1 MLSSVQEIDQH
12 KSLMKI
18 GIIGLPASGKTTI
31 FNSLTRGK
39 ADTGGF
45 GSGRSANVGVAH
57 VPDERVDILTKMFKS
72 KKTIYAEVTYVDLPG
87 STSGDLFEGEAMAHL
102 QQVDAILHVARGFED
117 GSVPHL
123 EGSVDYKRD
132 IEKVSFDILFAD
144 IALLERRIE
153 RLEKGLPK
161 LKVAERDEAAKN
173 IETLKRLQGDLEN
186 GIPFR
191 DRDLEP
197 AETKAISDTFTL
209 SSLPLLVALNIG
221 EDDIANTAELEQQ
234 LAELLDGKSIGG
246 AAICGSLEAELVG
259 MEAEEEAEMRA
270 GLDAGEPGLSR
281 MIKLSYKVLGLNSFL
296 TVGEDETRAW
306 TVDIGALAT
315 KAAGVIHSDIER
327 GFIRAETVAYQ
338 DFIDCGTMAEARN
351 RGLFRQEGRDYVV
364 QDGDILNFLFS
375 V

>member
-1 MLSSVQEIDQH
+1 
-12 KSLMKI
+12 MKI
-18 GIIGLPASGKTTI
+18 GILGLPASGKTTI

-39 ADTGGF
+39 ADVGGF
-45 GSGRSANVGVAH
+45 GAARSANVGVAH

-72 KKTIYAEVTYVDLPG
+72 KKTIYAEVMYVDLPG
-87 STSGDLFEGEAMAHL
+87 SSSGELFEGEAMAQL
-102 QQVDAILHVARGFED
+102 QQVDAILHVARAFED
-117 GSVPHL
+117 ESVPHL
-123 EGSVDYKRD
+123 EGTVDYKRD

-153 RLEKGLPK
+153 RITGSLKTM
-161 LKVAERDEAAKN
+161 KVADRDEAEKSIA
-173 IETLKRLQGDLEN
+173 TLKRIQGDLES
-186 GIPFR
+186 GIAIR

-197 AETKAISDTFTL
+197 SEIKAISDTFLL

-221 EDDIANTAELEQQ
+221 EDDVANTEQLEKEL
-234 LAELLDGKSIGG
+234 AGLLDGRSTGG

-259 MEAEEEAEMRA
+259 MSEEEEAEMRA

-281 MIKLSYKVLGLNSFL
+281 MIKVSYQVLGLNSFL

-306 TVDIGALAT
+306 TIKIGALAP
-315 KAAGVIHSDIER
+315 KAASVIHSDIER
-327 GFIRAETVAYQ
+327 GFIRAETVAYK
-338 DFIDCGTMAEARN
+338 DFIEAGTMAEARN
-351 RGLFRQEGRDYVV
+351 RGQFRQEGREYVV

>member
-1 MLSSVQEIDQH
+1 
-12 KSLMKI
+12 MKI

-45 GSGRSANVGVAH
+45 GATRSANVGVAH

-72 KKTIYAEVTYVDLPG
+72 KKTVYAEVTYVDLPG
-87 STSGDLFEGEAMAHL
+87 SSSGDLFEGEALAFL
-102 QQVDAILHVARGFED
+102 QQVDAILLVARAFED
-117 GSVPHL
+117 GAVPHL
-123 EGSVDYKRD
+123 EGTVDYKRD
-132 IEKVSFDILFAD
+132 IEKVAFDILFAD
-144 IALLERRIE
+144 IALLERRVE
-153 RLEKGLPK
+153 RLSGSLKGLN
-161 LKVAERDEAAKN
+161 VAERGEAEKN

-186 GIPFR
+186 GVAFR
-191 DRDLEP
+191 DRDLDDSE
-197 AETKAISDTFTL
+197 ARAISDTFTL

-221 EDDIANTAELEQQ
+221 EDDIANTADLEQE
-234 LAELLDGKSIGG
+234 LAGLLDGKSTGG

-259 MEAEEEAEMRA
+259 LSVEEEAEMRA

-281 MIKLSYKVLGLNSFL
+281 MIKLSYGVLGLSSFL

-306 TVDIGALAT
+306 TVNIGALAP

-327 GFIRAETVAYQ
+327 GFIRAETVAYA
-338 DFIDCGTMAEARN
+338 DFMECGTMAEARN

-364 QDGDILNFLFS
+364 QDGDIVNFLFS

>member
-1 MLSSVQEIDQH
+1 
-12 KSLMKI
+12 MKI

-31 FNSLTRGK
+31 FNALTRGS
-39 ADTGGF
+39 ADVGGF
-45 GSGRSANVGVAH
+45 GASRSANVGVAH

-87 STSGDLFEGEAMAHL
+87 SSSGDLFDGEALAQL
-102 QQVDAILHVARGFED
+102 QQVDAILHVARAFED

-123 EGSVDYKRD
+123 EGSVDFKRD

-153 RLEKGLPK
+153 RLTTGLK
-161 LKVAERDEAAKN
+161 AMKVAERGEAEKN
-173 IETLKRLQGDLEN
+173 IETLKRLQGDMEN
-186 GIPFR
+186 GIPLR
-191 DRDLEP
+191 DRDLDP
-197 AETKAISDTFTL
+197 AESRAISDTFTL

-221 EDDIANTAELEQQ
+221 EDDISNTDQLEQE
-234 LAELLDGKSIGG
+234 LASLLDGRLTGG
-246 AAICGSLEAELVG
+246 AAICGSLEAELAG
-259 MEAEEEAEMRA
+259 MSEEEESEMRA

-306 TVDIGALAT
+306 TVNIGALAP
-315 KAAGVIHSDIER
+315 KAAGVIHSDLER
-327 GFIRAETVAYQ
+327 GFIRAETVAYD
-338 DFIDCGTMAEARN
+338 DFIECGSMAEARN

>member
-1 MLSSVQEIDQH
+1 
-12 KSLMKI
+12 MKI

-39 ADTGGF
+39 ADVGGF
-45 GSGRSANVGVAH
+45 GAARSANVGVAH
-57 VPDERVDILTKMFKS
+57 VPDERVDILTDMFKS
-72 KKTIYAEVTYVDLPG
+72 KKTVYAEVTYVDLPG

-102 QQVDAILHVARGFED
+102 QQVDAILHVARSFDDE
-117 GSVPHL
+117 SVPHL
-123 EGSVDYKRD
+123 EGTVDYKRD

-153 RLEKGLPK
+153 RLSGSLKGLK
-161 LKVAERDEAAKN
+161 SADRDEAERN

-186 GIPFR
+186 GIAFR
-191 DRDLEP
+191 DRELDP
-197 AETKAISDTFTL
+197 SETKAVSDTFTL

-221 EDDIANTAELEQQ
+221 EGDIANTSELEQQ
-234 LAELLDGKSIGG
+234 MAGLLDGKSTGG

-259 MEAEEEAEMRA
+259 MDEAEEAEMRA

-281 MIKLSYKVLGLNSFL
+281 MIKLSYRVLGLNSFL
-296 TVGEDETRAW
+296 TVGEDETKAW
-306 TVDIGALAT
+306 TVNIGAFAP

-327 GFIRAETVAYQ
+327 GFIRAETVAYG

-351 RGLFRQEGRDYVV
+351 RGLFRQEGREYVV
-364 QDGDILNFLFS
+364 QDGDIINFLFS

>member
-1 MLSSVQEIDQH
+1 
-12 KSLMKI
+12 MKI
-18 GIIGLPASGKTTI
+18 GILGLPSSGKTTI

-45 GSGRSANVGVAH
+45 GASRSANVGVAH
-57 VPDERVDILTKMFKS
+57 VPDERVDILTKMYKS

-87 STSGDLFEGEAMAHL
+87 STSGDLFEGEAMAQL

-117 GSVPHL
+117 ESVPHL
-123 EGSVDYKRD
+123 EGTVDYKRD

-161 LKVAERDEAAKN
+161 LKVADREESVKN

-191 DRDLEP
+191 DRELESS
-197 AETKAISDTFTL
+197 ETKAISDTFTL

-221 EDDIANTAELEQQ
+221 EDDIANTAELEGQ
-234 LAELLDGKSIGG
+234 LAELLDGKLTGG

-306 TVDIGALAT
+306 TVNIGALAP
-315 KAAGVIHSDIER
+315 KAAAVIHSDIER

-351 RGLFRQEGRDYVV
+351 RGLFRQEGREYVV

>member
-1 MLSSVQEIDQH
+1 
-12 KSLMKI
+12 MKI

-45 GSGRSANVGVAH
+45 GATRSANVGVAH

-72 KKTIYAEVTYVDLPG
+72 KKTVYAEVTYVDLPG
-87 STSGDLFEGEAMAHL
+87 SSSGDLFEGEALAFL
-102 QQVDAILHVARGFED
+102 QQVDAILHVARAFED
-117 GSVPHL
+117 GAVPHL
-123 EGSVDYKRD
+123 EGTVDYKRD
-132 IEKVSFDILFAD
+132 IEKVAFDILFAD
-144 IALLERRIE
+144 IALLERRVE
-153 RLEKGLPK
+153 RLNGSLKGLN
-161 LKVAERDEAAKN
+161 VAERGEAEKN

-186 GIPFR
+186 GVAFR
-191 DRDLEP
+191 DRDLDD
-197 AETKAISDTFTL
+197 AEARAISDTFTL

-221 EDDIANTAELEQQ
+221 EDDIANTADLEQE
-234 LAELLDGKSIGG
+234 LAGLLDGKSTGG

-259 MEAEEEAEMRA
+259 LTVEEEAEMRT

-281 MIKLSYKVLGLNSFL
+281 MIKLSYGVLGLSSFL

-306 TVDIGALAT
+306 TVNIGALAP

-327 GFIRAETVAYQ
+327 GFIRAETVAYA
-338 DFIDCGTMAEARN
+338 DFMECATMAEARN

-364 QDGDILNFLFS
+364 QDGDIVNFLFS

>member
-1 MLSSVQEIDQH
+1 
-12 KSLMKI
+12 MKI
-18 GIIGLPASGKTTI
+18 GILGLPSSGKTTI

-45 GSGRSANVGVAH
+45 GASRSANVGVAH
-57 VPDERVDILTKMFKS
+57 VPDERVDILTKMYKS

-87 STSGDLFEGEAMAHL
+87 STSGDLFEGEAMAQL

-117 GSVPHL
+117 ESVPHL
-123 EGSVDYKRD
+123 EGTVDYKRD

-161 LKVAERDEAAKN
+161 LKVADREESVKN

-191 DRDLEP
+191 DRELESS
-197 AETKAISDTFTL
+197 ETKAISDTFTL

-221 EDDIANTAELEQQ
+221 EDDIANTAELEGQ
-234 LAELLDGKSIGG
+234 LAELLDGKLTGG

-281 MIKLSYKVLGLNSFL
+281 MIKLSYKVLGLNSVL

-306 TVDIGALAT
+306 TVNIGALAP
-315 KAAGVIHSDIER
+315 KAAAVIHSDIER

-351 RGLFRQEGRDYVV
+351 RGLFRQEGREYVV

>member
-1 MLSSVQEIDQH
+1 
-12 KSLMKI
+12 MKI
-18 GIIGLPASGKTTI
+18 GILGLPASGKTTI

-39 ADTGGF
+39 ADIGGF
-45 GSGRSANVGVAH
+45 GASRSANVGVAH
-57 VPDERVDILTKMFKS
+57 VPDERVDILTEMFSS

-87 STSGDLFEGEAMAHL
+87 SSSGDLFEGEAMAHL
-102 QQVDAILHVARGFED
+102 QQVDAILHVARAFED

-123 EGSVDYKRD
+123 EGTIDYKRD
-132 IEKVSFDILFAD
+132 IEKVEFDILFAD
-144 IALLERRIE
+144 IALLERRVE
-153 RLEKGLPK
+153 RLSSGLK
-161 LKVAERDEAAKN
+161 TMKVADREEATKS
-173 IETLKRLQGDLEN
+173 IDILKRLQGDLEN

-191 DRDLEP
+191 DKDLDASEL
-197 AETKAISDTFTL
+197 KAISDTFTL

-221 EDDIANTAELEQQ
+221 EDDIANTAALEEELG
-234 LAELLDGKSIGG
+234 ELLKGKSSGG

-259 MEAEEEAEMRA
+259 MPAEEEAEMRA

-306 TVDIGALAT
+306 TVNIGALAP

-327 GFIRAETVAYQ
+327 GFIRAETVGYQ

-351 RGLFRQEGRDYVV
+351 RGLFRQEGREYVV

>member
-1 MLSSVQEIDQH
+1 
-12 KSLMKI
+12 MKI

-45 GSGRSANVGVAH
+45 GVARSANVGVAH
-57 VPDERVDILTKMFKS
+57 VPDERVDILTRMFKS

-87 STSGDLFEGEAMAHL
+87 SSSDDLFEGEAMAHL
-102 QQVDAILHVARGFED
+102 QQVDAILHVVRDFEA
-117 GSVPHL
+117 GSVPHRQ
-123 EGSVDYKRD
+123 GSVDYKRD
-132 IEKVSFDILFAD
+132 IEKVAFDILFAD

-153 RLEKGLPK
+153 RLTGSLKGLK
-161 LKVAERDEAAKN
+161 SADRDEAEKN
-173 IETLKRLQGDLEN
+173 IDTLKRLQEDLEN
-186 GIPFR
+186 GTAFR
-191 DRDLEP
+191 DRDLDP

-221 EDDIANTAELEQQ
+221 EDDIADTAELEQE
-234 LAELLDGKSIGG
+234 LAKLLDGRSTGG
-246 AAICGSLEAELVG
+246 AAICGSLEEELVG
-259 MEAEEEAEMRA
+259 MPAEEEAEMRA

-306 TVDIGALAT
+306 TINIGVLAP

-327 GFIRAETVAYQ
+327 GFIRAETVAYN
-338 DFIDCGTMAEARN
+338 DFIECGTIAEARN

-364 QDGDILNFLFS
+364 QDGDIVNFLFS

>member
-1 MLSSVQEIDQH
+1 
-12 KSLMKI
+12 MKI
-18 GIIGLPASGKTTI
+18 GILGLPASGKTTI

-39 ADTGGF
+39 ADVGGF
-45 GSGRSANVGVAH
+45 GATRSANVGVAH

-72 KKTIYAEVTYVDLPG
+72 KKTIYAEVMYVDLPG
-87 STSGDLFEGEAMAHL
+87 SASGELFEGEAMAQL
-102 QQVDAILHVARGFED
+102 QQVDAILHVARAFED

-123 EGSVDYKRD
+123 EGTVDYKRD
-132 IEKVSFDILFAD
+132 IEKVAFDIMFAD

-153 RLEKGLPK
+153 RISGSLKT
-161 LKVAERDEAAKN
+161 LKVAERDDAEKN
-173 IETLKRLQGDLEN
+173 IETLKRLQSDLEN
-186 GIPFR
+186 GIAIR
-191 DRDLEP
+191 DRDLE
-197 AETKAISDTFTL
+197 ASEIKAISDTFLL

-221 EDDIANTAELEQQ
+221 EDDISNTADLEAEM
-234 LAELLDGKSIGG
+234 AELLSGRSTGG

-259 MEAEEEAEMRA
+259 MSEEEEAEMRA

-281 MIKLSYKVLGLNSFL
+281 MIKLSYRVLGLNSFL

-306 TVDIGALAT
+306 TIDIGALAP

-351 RGLFRQEGRDYVV
+351 RGLFRQEGREYVV
-364 QDGDILNFLFS
+364 RDGDIVNFLFS

>member
-1 MLSSVQEIDQH
+1 
-12 KSLMKI
+12 MKI
-18 GIIGLPASGKTTI
+18 GIIGLPSSGKTTI

-39 ADTGGF
+39 ADVGGF
-45 GSGRSANVGVAH
+45 GASRSANVGVAH

-72 KKTIYAEVTYVDLPG
+72 KKTIYAEVMYVDLPG
-87 STSGDLFEGEAMAHL
+87 SSSGELFEGEALAQL
-102 QQVDAILHVARGFED
+102 QQVDAILHVARAFED

-153 RLEKGLPK
+153 RITGSLKTM
-161 LKVAERDEAAKN
+161 KVAEREDAQKN
-173 IETLKRLQGDLEN
+173 IDTLKRIQADLEN
-186 GIPFR
+186 GIAIR
-191 DRDLEP
+191 DRDLE
-197 AETKAISDTFTL
+197 ASEIKAISDTFLL
-209 SSLPLLVALNIG
+209 SSHPLLVALNIG
-221 EDDIANTAELEQQ
+221 EDDIANTADLEKEM
-234 LAELLDGKSIGG
+234 AALLDGRSTGG

-259 MEAEEEAEMRA
+259 MPEEEEAEMRA

-281 MIKLSYKVLGLNSFL
+281 MIKLSYNVLGLNSFL

-306 TVDIGALAT
+306 TIPIGALAP

-327 GFIRAETVAYQ
+327 GFIRAETVGYD

-351 RGLFRQEGRDYVV
+351 RGQFRQEGREYVIK
-364 QDGDILNFLFS
+364 DGDIVNFLFS